1 MDIYSI
7 LTKAGLYTLHFGWI
21 QAKRGRSSISLC
33 FLWVI
38 WIYLRRLG
46 TFNINNLCFLLSQPS
61 GLLKMRKKAV
71 LFTAHL
77 STHVQ
82 HLVIQDHWSW
92 EYFIKIMLKELLNTV
107 LLFLKATEIIISNK
121 TENFY
126 LDDQMVLLSSG
137 IWTLKPAY

>member
-21 QAKRGRSSISLC
+21 QAEKRGRSSISLC

-107 LLFLKATEIIISNK
+107 LLFLKATEIIISNRR
-121 TENFY
+121 
-126 LDDQMVLLSSG
+126 
-137 IWTLKPAY
+137 LKIFI